1 MTDQIKDED
10 KNDVRKFMARAV
22 QENDQRRLEIEEI
35 YQKLD
40 QTGHMTE
47 DNASSVV
54 ILGEEVNQM
63 RTEVQSIQSSV
74 SEILKLLRTTC
85 GAADTADGSGASSQ
99 ESKNIATPNV
109 RQSRNAKTP
118 FTSANSGQYYSSIFK
133 DKSKDSDEESEEP
146 EEQKRKA
153 NLRRS
158 KMFKE
163 LSLVEQ
169 VATSENVTRS
179 QLVPACK
186 LMLKSLDAAEFL
198 EWFQDWKHFQQTYK
212 TLISPTL
219 IVSETIAA
227 RLCRVGRISTQ
238 AFHMLSP
245 SDFFALVAEETITY
259 HKFDHWNQVNDAL
272 RKVKKVHWSTG
283 GRRVVPRNHEQFFDE
298 MIDLARKVLE
308 AHDFFRA
315 ANNENVPEI
324 QGKYGTSAWFLN
336 RVGKDHNEVILAMI
350 PPIKKKNYRNLEAF
364 VNAYM
369 SAVESMF
376 QQSKQL
382 RSIPYQDDVFYQGGR
397 AVNGNERIEAGE
409 ASGSK
414 RTFYPVKKNGHLDSR
429 NKSGLHNLRNGER
442 DSSSD
447 ASSGSES
454 SSDSSDE
461 ETPARE
467 ANPSVTWTD
476 REVEAQ
482 PNRVPRQEG
491 ADLEDYPEFDTTHLD
506 RETLAALD
514 IQAASKELAKQ
525 DRFDGCIYY
534 TIFGKCVK
542 GRDCK
547 HASGHTAEA
556 SKQTAAWI
564 IRRFAERDRQASGA
578 PRKILQRE
586 QRT

>member
-1 MTDQIKDED
+1 M
-10 KNDVRKFMARAV
+10 
-22 QENDQRRLEIEEI
+22 
-35 YQKLD
+35 
-40 QTGHMTE
+40 
-47 DNASSVV
+47 
-54 ILGEEVNQM
+54 NQM

-74 SEILKLLRTTC
+74 SEILKLLRTT
-85 GAADTADGSGASSQ
+85 GGGADTAEGSGASSQ
-99 ESKNIATPNV
+99 ESKNIATPDV
-109 RQSRNAKTP
+109 RQSMNAKTP
-118 FTSANSGQYYSSIFK
+118 FTSTNSGQYYSSIFK
-133 DKSKDSDEESEEP
+133 DNKSKDSDEESEEP

-315 ANNENVPEI
+315 ANNQNVPEI

-369 SAVESMF
+369 AAVESMF

-397 AVNGNERIEAGE
+397 AVNGNERIEVGE

-414 RTFYPVKKNGHLDSR
+414 RTFYPVKKNGHSDSR

-447 ASSGSES
+447 SSSGSES
-454 SSDSSDE
+454 SSDSSGE
-461 ETPARE
+461 EAPARE

-476 REVEAQ
+476 REEETQ

-491 ADLEDYPEFDTTHLD
+491 VDLEDYPEFDTTHLD
-506 RETLAALD
+506 QETLAALD

-564 IRRFAERDRQASGA
+564 IRRFAERDRQTSGA
-578 PRKILQRE
+578 PKKILQRE